1 MIAARI
7 RSLLRKFIPE
17 PTLNRTGQFVRH
29 APGDVVDTLLGR
41 RDPLIPPRRKD
52 LTGGPRFREI
62 GDEFFTYFRDYG
74 HIAPHH
80 RVLEIGSGIGRM
92 ARPLTAFLDPAKG
105 IYEGFDIDVSG
116 VLWCLQHYVSHP
128 NFHFQRADIYN
139 KFYNPSGTVH
149 ADAFTFPFSD
159 DSFDFAFATSVFT
172 HMPLPAVARYLD
184 ETARVLAPGGRALVT
199 LFVWNTESQRSV
211 AQGKPSQDYLQ
222 KNWGVQPFRPHGDLI
237 VVDPEVPEAAI
248 ALPQEG
254 WDQAVRDAG
263 LEQVGDVLWG
273 NWCGRK
279 PFTSYQDIVILRK
292 PG

>member
-1 MIAARI
+1 M
-7 RSLLRKFIPE
+7 
-17 PTLNRTGQFVRH
+17 
-29 APGDVVDTLLGR
+29 
-41 RDPLIPPRRKD
+41 
-52 LTGGPRFREI
+52 
-62 GDEFFTYFRDYG
+62 
-74 HIAPHH
+74 
-80 RVLEIGSGIGRM
+80 
-92 ARPLTAFLDPAKG
+92 
-105 IYEGFDIDVSG
+105 
-116 VLWCLQHYVSHP
+116 
-128 NFHFQRADIYN
+128 
-139 KFYNPSGTVH
+139 
-149 ADAFTFPFSD
+149 
-159 DSFDFAFATSVFT
+159 
-172 HMPLPAVARYLD
+172 
-184 ETARVLAPGGRALVT
+184 T
-199 LFVWNTESQRSV
+199 LFVWNAESQRSV